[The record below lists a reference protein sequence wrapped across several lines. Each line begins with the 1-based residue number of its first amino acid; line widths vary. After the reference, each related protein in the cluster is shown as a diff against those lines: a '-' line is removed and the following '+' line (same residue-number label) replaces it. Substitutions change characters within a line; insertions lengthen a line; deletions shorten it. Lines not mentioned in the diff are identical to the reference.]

1 MRQHTVTP
9 PGPYS
14 LNSVLFMHMVCVM
27 KLHKWAC
34 VALIIVM
41 LNNNFLYMYIF
52 LGKMPNLKFSF
63 LALVKQTVDIL
74 REVQLLLLEKII

>member
-41 LNNNFLYMYIF
+41 LNNNLYMYIF

-63 LALVKQTVDIL
+63 LALVKQTVDSL
-74 REVQLLLLEKII
+74 REVQLLLLLKII